1 MCLQISFGS
10 PGVVARNVTLSRKG
24 RSKKEKLTSEHD
36 CYQTSDVRR
45 QMSDVEA
52 VDPRRV
58 ERERFSINKVMFE
71 VGSLMFD
78 VQS

>member
-36 CYQTSDVRR
+36 CYQMSDVR
-45 QMSDVEA
+45 A
-52 VDPRRV
+52 VDPPRV

-71 VGSLMFD
+71 VGGLMFD